1 MAVSIDPRVSYFG
14 DRIVVTGS
22 YAAGDGTG
30 SAGAAT
36 RLDLG
41 DLMVEVDVVM
51 LTPTAAPTA
60 MDFTPSG
67 TQPNIADVVQL
78 DGTNVIIHNRDDGAA
93 AGASVAGK
101 FFAIGRRN

>member
-30 SAGAAT
+30 SAGTAT

-60 MDFTPSG
+60 LDMAPAATSL
-67 TQPNIADVVQL
+67 NIADVVQL
-78 DGTNVIIHNRDDGAA
+78 DGTNVIIHNPNDGAA
-93 AGASVAGK
+93 AGASLAGK
-101 FFAIGRRN
+101 FMAIGRRN